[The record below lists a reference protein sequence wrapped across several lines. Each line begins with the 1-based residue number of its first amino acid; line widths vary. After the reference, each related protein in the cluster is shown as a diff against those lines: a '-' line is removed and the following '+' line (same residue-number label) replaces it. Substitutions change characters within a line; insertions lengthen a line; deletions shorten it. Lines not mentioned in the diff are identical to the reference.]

1 MNPKVLIP
9 VVGVVAIV
17 AALYFLAFAPK
28 REEVARLDKAIAKQ
42 EAAAAQAEQLAASY
56 GDAKLHYGDN
66 YTTIARL
73 GKAVPADDDVR
84 SLIVQLDAAAKRSK
98 VSFRAVELSA
108 GGGAAV
114 VSGATSSP
122 ALAPAP
128 GAVPVGSAGF
138 SAMPFAFTFSGSFF
152 RLSGFF
158 RRLERFVTVENDR
171 VDVTGR
177 LLLLGSISVAADTTD
192 IGKLEAKVV
201 AATYIVPPP
210 QELTDAEAPAAA
222 PGTTAATPAV
232 AGDALPKTTA
242 TIRGAR

>member
-1 MNPKVLIP
+1 MNPKILIP
-9 VVGVVAIV
+9 AVGVAAIV
-17 AALYFLAFAPK
+17 AAFYFLALAPK
-28 REEVARLDKAIAKQ
+28 REEVARLDKSIAKQ
-42 EAAAAQAEQLAASY
+42 EAAAVQAEQLAASY
-56 GDAKLHYGDN
+56 GTAKLHYREN

-108 GGGAAV
+108 GGGAV
-114 VSGATSSP
+114 VAGATSSP

>member
-1 MNPKVLIP
+1 MNPKILIP
-9 VVGVVAIV
+9 AVGVVAIV

-28 REEVARLDKAIAKQ
+28 REEVARLDQAIAKQ

-56 GDAKLHYGDN
+56 GDAKLHYRDN

-84 SLIVQLDAAAKRSK
+84 SLIVQLDSAARRSK
-98 VSFRAVELSA
+98 VSFRAVAIS
-108 GGGAAV
+108 GGGVAV
-114 VSGATSSP
+114 EPGATP
-122 ALAPAP
+122 TTALAPAP
-128 GAVPVGSAGF
+128 GAVPIGSAGF

-152 RLSGFF
+152 RLSDFF

-177 LLLLGSISVAADTTD
+177 LLLLDNIAVAADPTD
-192 IGKLEAKVV
+192 IGKLEAKVG

-210 QELTDAEAPAAA
+210 QEVTGEPVAATA
-222 PGTTAATPAV
+222 GTPAATPTV
-232 AGDALPKTTA
+232 AGGAIPKTTA